1 MHYPT
6 GQQSLYNN
14 NSNNVVNDPVANTTT
29 TTGNNNSNL
38 SEKKLRRLEK
48 NRLSARECRRRK
60 REATEDMEQEIFRL
74 EAENLKL
81 RLQLRIGE
89 EAEESI
95 CREQDRVTEEI
106 EHLLKSG
113 ASEGEIYAT
122 IEDFKEKF
130 ADYGRD
136 RRSAIEFHLHNVE
149 RLLQPTQ
156 TTSVAMRALEGG
168 TKLMESG
175 GMMPSTADGSQP
187 TFTASTAIA
196 GMGDATQSESTNEGA
211 SLLEPKTLFSYLVN
225 YLQVTPEQ
233 AAALKDS
240 RWVAR
245 ELDECLHSSLDVLE
259 ELRQRLR
266 LCGNG
271 LETEFENVRSVL
283 TPTQAAKFLV
293 WVANNRACI
302 HMLNELWSRVYPDP
316 SADDFEEEDRK
327 PEAKDTIPESSQAPY

>member
-1 MHYPT
+1 M
-6 GQQSLYNN
+6 
-14 NSNNVVNDPVANTTT
+14 
-29 TTGNNNSNL
+29 
-38 SEKKLRRLEK
+38 
-48 NRLSARECRRRK
+48 
-60 REATEDMEQEIFRL
+60 
-74 EAENLKL
+74 
-81 RLQLRIGE
+81 
-89 EAEESI
+89 
-95 CREQDRVTEEI
+95 TEEI

-122 IEDFKEKF
+122 IEEFKEKF

-136 RRSAIEFHLHNVE
+136 RRSAIEFHLQNVE

-168 TKLMESG
+168 TKFMESACISPTG
-175 GMMPSTADGSQP
+175 NAPPIMTSRDGSTRTSEP
-187 TFTASTAIA
+187 KTAS
-196 GMGDATQSESTNEGA
+196 A
-211 SLLEPKTLFSYLVN
+211 SNLSLREPKTLFTYLAQ
-225 YLQVTPEQ
+225 YLEVTPEQ

-259 ELRQRLR
+259 QLRQRLR

-271 LETEFENVRSVL
+271 LETEFDNVRSIL

-316 SADDFEEEDRK
+316 SAVDEEDE
-327 PEAKDTIPESSQAPY
+327 EAKPDSKEATP

>member
-1 MHYPT
+1 MHT
-6 GQQSLYNN
+6 HTLTSAL
-14 NSNNVVNDPVANTTT
+14 TLTLT
-29 TTGNNNSNL
+29 
-38 SEKKLRRLEK
+38 KL
-48 NRLSARECRRRK
+48 
-60 REATEDMEQEIFRL
+60 Q
-74 EAENLKL
+74 
-81 RLQLRIGE
+81 IGE
-89 EAEESI
+89 EAEENI
-95 CREQDRVTEEI
+95 CREQEKVTEEI

-136 RRSAIEFHLHNVE
+136 RRSAIEFHLQNVE

-168 TKLMESG
+168 NKLMESG
-175 GMMPSTADGSQP
+175 TMVLPNP
-187 TFTASTAIA
+187 TTLPATNFAST
-196 GMGDATQSESTNEGA
+196 TNAEGA
-211 SLLEPKTLFSYLVN
+211 TSMTESPTVDTSLLEPKKLFAHLVN

-240 RWVAR
+240 RLVAR
-245 ELDECLHSSLDVLE
+245 ELDESLNSALDVLE
-259 ELRQRLR
+259 QLRHRLR

-271 LETEFENVRSVL
+271 LETEFDNVRSVL

-293 WVANNRACI
+293 WVADNRACM

-316 SADDFEEEDRK
+316 DEIDLDDDDKK
-327 PEAKDTIPESSQAPY
+327 PEGKTTTSPWTTKMESQFFLQKLFCVR

>member
-1 MHYPT
+1 MYDKE
-6 GQQSLYNN
+6 L
-14 NSNNVVNDPVANTTT
+14 SNIVFPQTFST
-29 TTGNNNSNL
+29 NL
-38 SEKKLRRLEK
+38 SRL
-48 NRLSARECRRRK
+48 N
-60 REATEDMEQEIFRL
+60 DQ
-74 EAENLKL
+74 
-81 RLQLRIGE
+81 IGE

-95 CREQDRVTEEI
+95 GREQERVTEEI
-106 EHLLKSG
+106 EDLLKNG
-113 ASEGEIYAT
+113 ASEGELYAT

-168 TKLMESG
+168 TKLMEG
-175 GMMPSTADGSQP
+175 GGINPSSSVDTAIGYSATTVATADTGDV
-187 TFTASTAIA
+187 AIA
-196 GMGDATQSESTNEGA
+196 SSANERA
-211 SLLEPKTLFSYLVN
+211 SLSEPKNLFSFLVN

-233 AAALKDS
+233 AAVLKDS

-245 ELDECLHSSLDVLE
+245 ELDDCLKSSMDVLE

-271 LETEFENVRSVL
+271 LETEFDNVRSVL

-316 SADDFEEEDRK
+316 CSIDGEDDDKK
-327 PEAKDTIPESSQAPY
+327 PEAKGGTPESPLA

>member
-1 MHYPT
+1 
-6 GQQSLYNN
+6 
-14 NSNNVVNDPVANTTT
+14 
-29 TTGNNNSNL
+29 
-38 SEKKLRRLEK
+38 
-48 NRLSARECRRRK
+48 
-60 REATEDMEQEIFRL
+60 
-74 EAENLKL
+74 
-81 RLQLRIGE
+81 
-89 EAEESI
+89 
-95 CREQDRVTEEI
+95 VTEEI

-175 GMMPSTADGSQP
+175 GMMPSTTAGNQP
-187 TFTASTAIA
+187 APMATTSSSMTTTATAGI
-196 GMGDATQSESTNEGA
+196 GDAPQSASSNEGA

-245 ELDECLHSSLDVLE
+245 ELDECLHSSMDVLE

-271 LETEFENVRSVL
+271 LETEFDNVRSVL

-316 SADDFEEEDRK
+316 SADDFEDEDKK
-327 PEAKDTIPESSQAPY
+327 PEAKGAIPESP